1 MSGKW
6 MRICLVLVGAGI
18 LLAGAAAIAG
28 PDGVPAYPLK
38 KLSTKGFGVFK
49 GVFDWVPVS
58 KTSAVAFA
66 GNQVANTDNY
76 SLVSF
81 KMSNTGAVS
90 SPQTIATG
98 KGYLCEAACVW
109 IEGGASG
116 SEAGTPFGYVFALFE
131 VNTTKPRSETASV
144 WMAKFDSQGKVV
156 GSWKEILKVKT
167 PADRYINGEYIYAFG
182 GENSVAVIPSL
193 SYDVEGGQGKSLV
206 YFIEI
211 DSQQGALIG
220 TPVLLPLPQN
230 GDYVEAQGYAP
241 AWNGLSWLVPVSAI
255 LYKSPGE
262 EENIF
267 GKKAFIY
274 TVGADAAHKAV
285 AHGIASDMTTGWSLY
300 SDMWLTPYPNSASDH
315 LLFLKKQKEIPE
327 AQRKQD
333 VFTYSFS
340 LNKIDATG
348 TLMKSQKLTVPAL
361 THKLAYD
368 PDAKIEY
375 PDDYWTPLAAKDGM
389 LFISR
394 AHTISD
400 WKKSGSGRR
409 DGGTSRYEQQYCFY
423 SINALTGAVALKAQS
438 FTFEN
443 EAMVLQPVIRAFPPG
458 SLSVVNS
465 IWFYSGDYPRWSYFS
480 KFAY

>member
-1 MSGKW
+1 MSGRWKG
-6 MRICLVLVGAGI
+6 IGLLLVCAGI
-18 LLAGAAAIAG
+18 LLAGAAASAG
-28 PDGVPAYPLK
+28 PDGVPDYPLK

-81 KMSNTGAVS
+81 KMSNSGVAS

-98 KGYLCEAACVW
+98 KGRPRAVACVW
-109 IEGGASG
+109 FESGAAG
-116 SEAGTPFGYVFALFE
+116 VDAGTPFGYVFVLFE
-131 VNTTKPRSETASV
+131 VYISNPESETASV
-144 WMAKFDSQGKVV
+144 WMAKFNSQGKVV

-182 GENSVAVIPSL
+182 GENSVVVIPSL
-193 SYDVEGGQGKSLV
+193 SYDVDGGQGKSLV

-220 TPVLLPLPQN
+220 TPILLPLPQN

-285 AHGIASDMTTGWSLY
+285 AHGIASDMTTGWSLF

-333 VFTYSFS
+333 MFAYSFS

-348 TLMKSQKLTVPAL
+348 TLLKSQKIAVPAL
-361 THKLAYD
+361 THKLVYEKESELD
-368 PDAKIEY
+368 W
-375 PDDYWTPLAAKDGM
+375 PDDYWSPPIVRNGT

-394 AHTISD
+394 AHSMSV
-400 WKKSGSGRR
+400 WKKNGSGQR
-409 DGGTSRYEQQYCFY
+409 DRGTGRFEQQYDFY
-423 SINALTGAVALKAQS
+423 AINPLTGAVTLKAQS
-438 FTFEN
+438 FRFEK
-443 EAMVLQPVIRAFPPG
+443 EANVMEPLIRVFPPG

>member
-1 MSGKW
+1 MNVKR
-6 MRICLVLVGAGI
+6 MRIALIFAGAGI

-28 PDGVPAYPLK
+28 LDGVPAYPLK

-66 GNQVANTDNY
+66 GNQVKGTENH

-90 SPQTIATG
+90 SSQTIATG
-98 KGYLCEAACVW
+98 KGRPRAVACVW
-109 IEGGASG
+109 FESGAAG
-116 SEAGTPFGYVFALFE
+116 VDAGTPFGYVFVLYE
-131 VNTTKPRSETASV
+131 VYISNPESETASV

-285 AHGIASDMTTGWSLY
+285 AHGIASDMTTGWSFY

-333 VFTYSFS
+333 MFAYSFS

-348 TLMKSQKLTVPAL
+348 TLLKSQKIAVPAL
-361 THKLAYD
+361 THKLVYD
-368 PDAKIEY
+368 PDAKTKY
-375 PDDYWTPLAAKDGM
+375 PDDYWTPPAAKDGT

-394 AHTISD
+394 AHTIND

-423 SINALTGAVALKAQS
+423 SINPLTGAVALKAQS
-438 FTFEN
+438 FTLEN
-443 EAMVLQPVIRAFPPG
+443 DAMVLPPKIKAFSS
-458 SLSVVNS
+458 SLLAVVNT
-465 IWFYSGDYPRWSYFS
+465 IWFNSGDYPRWSYFS